1 MKYLLTMLSLL
12 TLGAPL
18 FAQETPK
25 EPAKEVKTEEK
36 VDEKSKEDEMTD
48 AGKKLFADVELVW
61 KKFYEI
67 KLENI
72 KQNKQ
77 VNLDDDWNSA
87 VKEAKNA
94 TYKDYK
100 ELDVAIKAM
109 QKSDPVFKRKFTEM
123 SNKLAEEHGKAVR
136 KWLEEQKGK

>member
-1 MKYLLTMLSLL
+1 MKYMLTMLFLL

-25 EPAKEVKTEEK
+25 EPDKPKAEEK
-36 VDEKSKEDEMTD
+36 KEESKEDEMSE
-48 AGKKLFADVELVW
+48 AGKKLFEDVERVW

-77 VNLDDDWNSA
+77 VNLEDDWNTA
-87 VKEAKNA
+87 IKETKNT

-100 ELDVAIKAM
+100 EFDAAIKAM
-109 QKSDPVFKRKFTEM
+109 QKADPVFKRKFTEM
-123 SNKLAEEHGKAVR
+123 SNKIAKEHGEAVR

>member
-1 MKYLLTMLSLL
+1 MKYMLTLLALL
-12 TLGAPL
+12 ALGAPL

-25 EPAKEVKTEEK
+25 EPEKPKAEEK
-36 VDEKSKEDEMTD
+36 KEEPKEEEMSE
-48 AGKKLFADVELVW
+48 AGKKLFEDVERVW

-77 VNLDDDWNSA
+77 VNLEDDWNTA
-87 VKEAKNA
+87 VKETKNA

-100 ELDVAIKAM
+100 EFDAAIKAM
-109 QKSDPVFKRKFTEM
+109 QKADLVFKRKFTEM
-123 SNKLAEEHGKAVR
+123 SNKFAKEHGEAVR
-136 KWLEEQKGK
+136 KWLEEQKDK

>member
-1 MKYLLTMLSLL
+1 MKYMLTMLFLL

-25 EPAKEVKTEEK
+25 EPDKPKAEEK
-36 VDEKSKEDEMTD
+36 KEEPKEDEMSEG
-48 AGKKLFADVELVW
+48 GKKLFEDVERVW

-77 VNLDDDWNSA
+77 VNLEDDWNTA

-100 ELDVAIKAM
+100 EFDAAIKAM
-109 QKSDPVFKRKFTEM
+109 QKADPVFKRKFTDL
-123 SNKLAEEHGKAVR
+123 SNKSAEEHGKAVR

>member
-1 MKYLLTMLSLL
+1 MLA
-12 TLGAPL
+12 LGAPL
-18 FAQETPK
+18 FAQDKPK
-25 EPAKEVKTEEK
+25 EPEKPKAEEK
-36 VDEKSKEDEMTD
+36 KEEPKEDEMTD

-109 QKSDPVFKRKFTEM
+109 QKSDPVFKRKFTEL

>member
-1 MKYLLTMLSLL
+1 MKYLLTMLFLL

-25 EPAKEVKTEEK
+25 EPEKPKAEEK
-36 VDEKSKEDEMTD
+36 KEEPKEDEMTD

-123 SNKLAEEHGKAVR
+123 SNKMAEEHGKAVR

>member
-1 MKYLLTMLSLL
+1 MKYLLTTLFMLA
-12 TLGAPL
+12 LGAPL
-18 FAQETPK
+18 FAQDTPK
-25 EPAKEVKTEEK
+25 ELEKPKAEEK
-36 VDEKSKEDEMTD
+36 KEEPKEDEMTD

-123 SNKLAEEHGKAVR
+123 SNKMAEEHGKAVR

>member
-1 MKYLLTMLSLL
+1 MKYLLTTLFMLA
-12 TLGAPL
+12 LGAPL
-18 FAQETPK
+18 FAQDTPK
-25 EPAKEVKTEEK
+25 ELEKPKAEEK
-36 VDEKSKEDEMTD
+36 KEEPKEDEMTD

-109 QKSDPVFKRKFTEM
+109 QKSDPVFKRKFTEL

>member
-1 MKYLLTMLSLL
+1 MKYLLTTLFMLA
-12 TLGAPL
+12 LGAPL
-18 FAQETPK
+18 FAQDTPK
-25 EPAKEVKTEEK
+25 EPEKPKAEEK
-36 VDEKSKEDEMTD
+36 KEEPKEDEMTD

-123 SNKLAEEHGKAVR
+123 SNKMAEEHGKAVR